1 MLFFFFLKKNPKFLQ
16 IFAAYCPF
24 VFTKPSLIMRLFVRN
39 QNTVIKT
46 AMPINV
52 EWIRNFGTAFFGIVQ
67 AAAQY
72 PFAFY
77 PHLLYLGWCVH
88 LNKIILKTPVNDFWW
103 SIVSEYKLVEF
114 SVKVRRKYGE
124 SDFKASRKLKFSK
137 FVLSNNLP
145 INVFIEPLIC
155 W

>member
-1 MLFFFFLKKNPKFLQ
+1 MLNEYVILGQLFSGLCRLRLNTLS
-16 IFAAYCPF
+16 PF
-24 VFTKPSLIMRLFVRN
+24 TPTYSTQVG
-39 QNTVIKT
+39 
-46 AMPINV
+46 A
-52 EWIRNFGTAFFGIVQ
+52 
-67 AAAQY
+67 
-72 PFAFY
+72 
-77 PHLLYLGWCVH
+77 VH

-145 INVFIEPLIC
+145 INQCVYRAPNMLVTKYVNRSKYRHKFQSKYTYNTQVHNIPQVPIQF
-155 W
+155 